1 MSLENLIKRA
11 EELEKEKA
19 TLIKELLTQRELI
32 DQKLKALGYEPKTET
47 RGRKPKAPK
56 ETT

>member
-47 RGRKPKAPK
+47 RGRKPKEK
-56 ETT
+56 E